1 MIEPIKKFIHFLRH
15 DLWRI
20 DLVQDSRLRA
30 AGVET
35 LRVTHLVIKGI
46 RADHCML
53 RAAALTYATLM
64 ALAPFLIILFSIAN
78 AIGYAA
84 ARSWVMESIQSLPD
98 QQKAFITALLENLDG
113 VSPAML
119 GGITGVVFLY
129 IVFKLLNAIEE
140 SFNQIWGVQTPR
152 SLLGRARNYISVLV
166 VAPVLMLLA
175 RTVSGTLSYSSRN
188 EWLGPLVRTL
198 LQLAPVLVMTLAFVA
213 VFLFLPNTKVKFRA
227 ALSGALASATMAIL
241 LQVFLMKFGSVVFS
255 SEKYSVY
262 GSFAVVPV
270 FLFWM
275 YLNWGILLFGAE
287 LAFAIQNRETYAA
300 ERLVARASAASRF
313 EVALLIMQE
322 AVRVF
327 RSEEETALD
336 LGRLSR
342 EQRIPLRLINRVV
355 AVLVQGGF
363 LASIG
368 EVDHQSCALIRDPC
382 RISVKQIFD
391 LVYTDGVSPK
401 ELGLTCSPTG
411 ARVRNR
417 INDSLESTLDSITLQ
432 ELAES
437 AED

>member
-1 MIEPIKKFIHFLRH
+1 MIGPIRKFIYFLRH

-30 AGVET
+30 LGVET

-84 ARSWVMESIQSLPD
+84 ARSWVIEAIQTLPD
-98 QQKAFITALLENLDG
+98 QQKGFITALLENLDG

-119 GGITGVVFLY
+119 GGVTGVVFLY

-152 SLLGRARNYISVLV
+152 SLLGKVRNYISVLV
-166 VAPVLMLLA
+166 IAPVLMLLA
-175 RTVSGTLSYSSRN
+175 RTASGTLSYTGYS

-213 VFLFLPNTKVKFRA
+213 VFLFLPNTKVRFRA
-227 ALSGALASATMAIL
+227 ALTGALASATLAIL
-241 LQVFLMKFGSVVFS
+241 LQDFLMKFGSAVFS

-300 ERLVARASAASRF
+300 ERLVARASTTSRL

-322 AVRVF
+322 AVHVF
-327 RSEEETALD
+327 RSEEAALD
-336 LGRLSR
+336 IARLSR
-342 EQRIPLRLINRVV
+342 EQHIPLRLINRVIE
-355 AVLVQGGF
+355 VLVRGGF
-363 LASIG
+363 LAHVAAEG
-368 EVDHQSCALIRDPC
+368 GDRCVLLRDP
-382 RISVKQIFD
+382 KQIFVKQVFD
-391 LVYTDGVSPK
+391 LVHADGVSPK
-401 ELGLTCSPTG
+401 ELGLTGSAAG
-411 ARVRNR
+411 EHVLDVVNS
-417 INDSLESTLDSITLQ
+417 SLETALGSMTMQ
-432 ELAES
+432 ELVDNAP
-437 AED
+437 D

>member
-1 MIEPIKKFIHFLRH
+1 MIELIRKFIHFLRH

-30 AGVET
+30 LGVET
-35 LRVTHLVIKGI
+35 LRVTHLLIKGI

-84 ARSWVMESIQSLPD
+84 ARSWVIESIQSLPD
-98 QQKAFITALLENLDG
+98 QQKGFITALLQNLDG

-129 IVFKLLNAIEE
+129 IVFKLLSAIEE

-152 SLLGRARNYISVLV
+152 SLLGKVRNYISVLV

-175 RTVSGTLSYSSRN
+175 RTASGTLSYTVNN
-188 EWLGPLVRTL
+188 EWLGPFVRTL

-213 VFLFLPNTKVKFRA
+213 VFLFLPNTRVRFRA
-227 ALSGALASATMAIL
+227 ALTGALASATLAIL
-241 LQVFLMKFGSVVFS
+241 LQDFLMKFGSAVFS

-262 GSFAVVPV
+262 GSFAAVPV
-270 FLFWM
+270 FLLWM

-300 ERLVARASAASRF
+300 ERLVGRASTISRL
-313 EVALLIMQE
+313 EVAVLIMQE
-322 AVRVF
+322 AVLVF
-327 RSEEETALD
+327 RSGDAALD
-336 LGRLSR
+336 IARLSR
-342 EQRIPLRLINRVV
+342 EQHIPQRLINRVIE
-355 AVLVQGGF
+355 VLVRGGF
-363 LASIG
+363 LAHAVVEG
-368 EVDHQSCALIRDPC
+368 EDRCVLLRDPNQ
-382 RISVKQIFD
+382 IYVKQIFD
-391 LVYTDGVSPK
+391 LVNTDGVSPK
-401 ELGLTCSPTG
+401 ELGLTGSVAG
-411 ARVRNR
+411 KHVLEVVNS
-417 INDSLESTLDSITLQ
+417 SLEMAVGSMTMQQLVDNTT
-432 ELAES
+432 
-437 AED
+437 D